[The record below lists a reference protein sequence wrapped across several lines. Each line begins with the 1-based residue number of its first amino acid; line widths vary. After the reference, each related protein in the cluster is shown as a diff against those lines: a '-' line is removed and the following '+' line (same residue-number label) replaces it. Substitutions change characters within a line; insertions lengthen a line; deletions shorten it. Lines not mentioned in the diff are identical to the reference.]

1 MSKINVEVS
10 LDITDQKTIRA
21 FADFLYAVADS
32 ESKGEPKSDEPE
44 SDEPAPAPTSA
55 APKSPARSRAKKETP
70 TTEPAVSESK
80 TEETPEKDQAVS
92 NEQTKEEDQ
101 AGSKEADAVASVS
114 LDDIRSNMSKK
125 VTDHREA
132 LQKKLKEFGAKNIT
146 TLPVD
151 KYDEF
156 NQYILDL

>member
-21 FADFLYAVADS
+21 FANFLCAGADS
-32 ESKGEPKSDEPE
+32 ESKGEPKSDEPK
-44 SDEPAPAPTSA
+44 SDEPAPAPTTA

-132 LQKKLKEFGAKNIT
+132 LQKKLKEKKKKNIT
-146 TLPVD
+146 TLPED